1 MEKTISSRDIF
12 KGVLL
17 HVLRDD
23 VELENGVR
31 SVREFVLHPG
41 AVAVVPVT
49 DDNKVILVEQYRYP
63 IKQKLLEIPAGKFD
77 SPEEDPLECAKRELK
92 EETGYESGKYVYL
105 GYIHTTPGF
114 SNEIIHLYLAL
125 DLKHGD
131 SNPDEDEI
139 IHVCV
144 EDFNEVM
151 KKCINGEIT
160 DAKTIAGI
168 VKSYF
173 KLHELRGEN

>member
-1 MEKTISSRDIF
+1 MEKTISSKDIF

-63 IKQKLLEIPAGKFD
+63 IKT
-77 SPEEDPLECAKRELK
+77 C
-92 EETGYESGKYVYL
+92 
-105 GYIHTTPGF
+105 
-114 SNEIIHLYLAL
+114 
-125 DLKHGD
+125 
-131 SNPDEDEI
+131 
-139 IHVCV
+139 
-144 EDFNEVM
+144 
-151 KKCINGEIT
+151 CICSSCQT
-160 DAKTIAGI
+160 
-168 VKSYF
+168 
-173 KLHELRGEN
+173 R